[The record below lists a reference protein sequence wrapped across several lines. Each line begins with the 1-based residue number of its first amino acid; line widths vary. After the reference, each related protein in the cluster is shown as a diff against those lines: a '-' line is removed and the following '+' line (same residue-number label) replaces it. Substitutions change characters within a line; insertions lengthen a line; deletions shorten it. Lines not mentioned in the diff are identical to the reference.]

1 MVVTIVSV
9 IVIAVLA
16 VIGIKKMVSSAKGQG
31 CCSSGGSGE
40 LKPRKKKLEGEVI
53 AKRELD
59 IEGMSCINCQYK
71 VERKINDIKGVRA
84 HVDFKKNKARVE
96 MDREVPD
103 DIINSAVESIG
114 YKVTAIRSIG

>member
-1 MVVTIVSV
+1 MIATIIIVV
-9 IVIAVLA
+9 IVAVLA
-16 VIGIKKMVSSAKGQG
+16 VIGVKRMAGMAKGNS
-31 CCSSGGSGE
+31 CCSSGDGGE

>member
-1 MVVTIVSV
+1 MIATIIIVV
-9 IVIAVLA
+9 IVAVLA
-16 VIGIKKMVSSAKGQG
+16 AIGVKRMIGMAKGNS
-31 CCSSGGSGE
+31 CCSSSDGGE
-40 LKPRKKKLEGEVI
+40 FKPRKKKLEGEVI

-103 DIINSAVESIG
+103 DIISSAVESIG